1 MAVALPALS
10 SSAFLVPRAEKL
22 MGKPVSMQ
30 IPALLGND
38 PRELPEDGRLPA
50 PPHLHRSPASPW
62 GSQQSAFPEFSLKG
76 GLTLWGA

>member
-30 IPALLGND
+30 ISALLGND

-62 GSQQSAFPEFSLKG
+62 GSQQQGPEPESAFPSSVSKVG
-76 GLTLWGA
+76 